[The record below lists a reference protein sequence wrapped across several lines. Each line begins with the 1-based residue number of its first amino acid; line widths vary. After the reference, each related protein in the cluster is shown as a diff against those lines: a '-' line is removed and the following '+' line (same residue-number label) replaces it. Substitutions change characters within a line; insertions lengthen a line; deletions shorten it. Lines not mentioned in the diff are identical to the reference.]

1 MEAES
6 ERIQKLLSE
15 LAGKDVSEVIAA
27 GKKKLAAM
35 PAAGPAAAGPAAA
48 GGAAPAAKKE
58 EKKVEKEESDQVG
71 RRHFFTGIIS
81 FSLLYMAWRMFVV
94 PVQSIHATSPISY
107 HVAHFIAGHGILP
120 VRLNAIDSTL
130 VLT

>member
-71 RRHFFTGIIS
+71 GTS
-81 FSLLYMAWRMFVV
+81 FSAWLYA
-94 PVQSIHATSPISY
+94 QSHTCVGVCLCWM
-107 HVAHFIAGHGILP
+107 HE
-120 VRLNAIDSTL
+120 
-130 VLT
+130 